1 MPGLS
6 QSVDI
11 NNPKAVVRKV
21 FKDAVRNSI
30 FFGVAAL
37 IVAYIITGLEWRI
50 FGLILA
56 IIIAI
61 PIGINIV
68 KYVILDLPLTI
79 LATVVLIWEKSK
91 NEAAASATSTYF
103 TSLLGNVFQL
113 FENTIGLIIIC
124 YLYRA
129 YYDKDFL
136 GILGFFGIN

>member
-1 MPGLS
+1 MPDLS
-6 QSVDI
+6 QAVDI
-11 NNPKAVVRKV
+11 NIPKAVVRKV
-21 FKDAVRNSI
+21 FKDAIRNSI

-37 IVAYIITGLEWRI
+37 IVAYIINGLEWRI
-50 FGLILA
+50 LGLILA

-79 LATVVLIWEKSK
+79 LATVILIWDKSK
-91 NEAAASATSTYF
+91 NKAAANATSTYF
-103 TSLLGNVFQL
+103 ISLLGNVIQF

-129 YYDKDFL
+129 YYDKDLL